1 MKNYGVLLDL
11 DGTLW
16 DSSISVAEAWTE
28 KLRLLGIDQTVTVEQ
43 IQSIMGLPMD
53 EIAQI
58 IFAKHPEEDRMPLM
72 EACAQYENEYISHHG
87 GKLYPDLIETLKKL
101 HDQYFTAIVSNC
113 QTGYIEAFV
122 QYNKLED
129 YIDDIESY
137 GNTLLYKDE
146 NIRLVVNRNH
156 LDKAVYV
163 GDIDKDRVAAESA
176 GVPFIFASYG
186 MGDVEG
192 TYRIDTLLELPQRA
206 AEVFEEQ

>member
-1 MKNYGVLLDL
+1 M
-11 DGTLW
+11 
-16 DSSISVAEAWTE
+16 
-28 KLRLLGIDQTVTVEQ
+28 
-43 IQSIMGLPMD
+43 
-53 EIAQI
+53 
-58 IFAKHPEEDRMPLM
+58 
-72 EACAQYENEYISHHG
+72 
-87 GKLYPDLIETLKKL
+87 
-101 HDQYFTAIVSNC
+101 SNC